1 MVRAGTGGGACGG
14 AGAGDAAGQQAV
26 LAAGVEVGEHDGD
39 RLPDDPA
46 PVGGGAVAQQREAG
60 AFQVKKFLGGQ
71 VDGDLLG
78 VLLPS
83 AGLALVA
90 PVRTGGGGT
99 QEFSDPGKAYPP

>member
-1 MVRAGTGGGACGG
+1 MRRARRLSLTAS
-14 AGAGDAAGQQAV
+14 
-26 LAAGVEVGEHDGD
+26 VEVGEQHGD

-46 PVGGGAVAQQREAG
+46 PVGGSAVAQQREPG

-83 AGLALVA
+83 AGQALVA
-90 PVRTGGGGT
+90 PVRTRGGGT
-99 QEFSDPGKAYPP
+99 QEFSDPRKAYPP